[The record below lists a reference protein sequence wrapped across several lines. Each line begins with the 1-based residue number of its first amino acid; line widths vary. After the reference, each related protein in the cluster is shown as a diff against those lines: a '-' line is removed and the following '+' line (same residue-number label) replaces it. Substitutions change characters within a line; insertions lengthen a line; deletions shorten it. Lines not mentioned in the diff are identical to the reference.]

1 MQPYLFALVFGLMF
15 ALTVVAILVVA
26 YRVVTAVPD
35 EDRTY
40 ADKPPKPL
48 AMVWPLIDV
57 ATFYCGPWLSV
68 EYRERTIRRL
78 RKVELDYALS
88 PQQWFGAKLVYGI
101 LIGLIVT
108 LLTLWLG
115 VQSLIIPVMGFVF
128 GFYYLEIWMRDQVK
142 RVETEVLKNLPNLLD
157 MLTMAIESG
166 CNLTV
171 GINIAVDKTPDNALR
186 RAFARVL
193 REIRSG
199 RNRIDALRMMDER
212 LDIGAVTSLVST
224 LVQAEKTGASL
235 GAVLRAQSAQRTN
248 ERFARAEKLAM
259 EAPVKMLGPLIL
271 CIFPCTFVVIG
282 FPIGIKMMNALN

>member
-1 MQPYLFALVFGLMF
+1 MIQTYLFAAMF
-15 ALTVVAILVVA
+15 ALTVVGIIVFV

-48 AMVWPLIDV
+48 LRVWPLIEI
-57 ATFYCGPWLSV
+57 ATHYFGGRLSV
-68 EYRERTIRRL
+68 EYREKTIRRL

-88 PQQWFGAKLVYGI
+88 PQQWFAAKIVYAL
-101 LIGLIVT
+101 LIGGVV
-108 LLTLWLG
+108 LLLCMWTG
-115 VQSLIIPVMGFVF
+115 TKSVIIPVVGVVF
-128 GFYYLEIWMRDQVK
+128 GFFYLEIWMRDQVK
-142 RVETEVLKNLPNLLD
+142 RIQIEVLKNLPNFLD
-157 MLTMAIESG
+157 MLTLSIESG

-186 RAFARVL
+186 RAFARLL

-199 RNRIDALRMMDER
+199 RNRVDALRMLEER
-212 LDIGAVTSLVST
+212 LDNPAVSSLIT
-224 LVQAEKTGASL
+224 ALVQAEKTGASL
-235 GAVLRAQSAQRTN
+235 GNVLRAQSTQRTN
-248 ERFARAEKLAM
+248 ERFSRAEKLAM

>member
-1 MQPYLFALVFGLMF
+1 MQTYLFALMF
-15 ALTVVAILVVA
+15 ALAVVAIAAVV

-40 ADKPPKPL
+40 ADKPPRAL
-48 AMVWPLIDV
+48 AALWPLIQIV
-57 ATFYCGPWLSV
+57 TWYVGPRLSV
-68 EYRERTIRRL
+68 EYREKTIRRL

-88 PQQWFGAKLVYGI
+88 PQQWFSAKIVYAGVIGGI
-101 LIGLIVT
+101 VI
-108 LLTLWLG
+108 LLCLWLD
-115 VQSLIIPVMGFVF
+115 VHSTIIPAAALAF
-128 GFYYLEIWMRDQVK
+128 GFLYLEIWMRDQVK
-142 RVETEVLKNLPNLLD
+142 RVEMEVLKNLPNFLD
-157 MLTMAIESG
+157 MLTLAIESG

-171 GINIAVDKTPDNALR
+171 AINIAVEKTPDNALR
-186 RAFARVL
+186 RGFARLL

-199 RNRIDALRMMDER
+199 RNRIDALRMLEER
-212 LDIGAVTSLVST
+212 LDDPAVSSLVST

-235 GAVLRAQSAQRTN
+235 GSVLRAQSTQRTN

-282 FPIGIKMMNALN
+282 FPIGIKMMGAFQ

>member
-1 MQPYLFALVFGLMF
+1 MNQTYVFALLFAL
-15 ALTVVAILVVA
+15 AVVGISTFV
-26 YRVVTAVPD
+26 YRIVTAVPD

-40 ADKPPKPL
+40 ADKPPKSL
-48 AMVWPLIDV
+48 ARVWPLIEI
-57 ATFYCGPWLSV
+57 ATYYVSPYLSV

-88 PQQWFGAKLVYGI
+88 PQQWFGAKVVYAL
-101 LIGLIVT
+101 LIGGIVWVMCMWT
-108 LLTLWLG
+108 GTRS
-115 VQSLIIPVMGFVF
+115 VIIPVVGTVF
-128 GFYYLEIWMRDQVK
+128 GFLYLEIWMRDQVK
-142 RVETEVLKNLPNLLD
+142 RIEIEVLKNLPNFLD
-157 MLTMAIESG
+157 MLTLSIESG

-171 GINIAVDKTPDNALR
+171 GMNIAVEKTSDSALR
-186 RAFARVL
+186 RAFARLL

-199 RNRIDALRMMDER
+199 RNRIDALRMLEDR
-212 LDIGAVTSLVST
+212 LDIPAVSSLVSA

-235 GAVLRAQSAQRTN
+235 GTVLRAQSTQRTN

-282 FPIGIKMMNALN
+282 FPIGIKMMNAFN